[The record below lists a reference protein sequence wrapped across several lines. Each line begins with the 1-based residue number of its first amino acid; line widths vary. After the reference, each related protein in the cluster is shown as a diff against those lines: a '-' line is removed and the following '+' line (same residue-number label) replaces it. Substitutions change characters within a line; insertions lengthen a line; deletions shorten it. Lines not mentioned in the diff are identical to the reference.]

1 MPDRT
6 RRAFE
11 DHGRLARTIDTDVLE
26 ARDVMRWLAEAGIN
40 LDDVGLRLENQ
51 GVAGFQHSFEQAI
64 AILDAK
70 RQRLGCA

>member
-1 MPDRT
+1 
-6 RRAFE
+6 
-11 DHGRLARTIDTDVLE
+11 
-26 ARDVMRWLAEAGIN
+26 MRWLAEAGIN

-51 GVAGFQHSFEQAI
+51 GVAGFQHSFERAI